1 MPPTSPAPELAP
13 ELATAVAGRTDPGAP
28 TLVLLHGLGDSG
40 ACWPDAVRRWS
51 TSYAVVTVDALG
63 HGTSPRFTPEQL
75 AAPDPMEQMYAAAET
90 VVARVAAERGPVG
103 VVGHS
108 MGGGLAGA
116 LAARRPDLVTAVVL
130 EEPAWR
136 DPQLRVQPREVV
148 EQRIAECRSW
158 ASDPE
163 AEMARGRA
171 ENPTWPEAEFEPWGR
186 AKAEVDID
194 FLELGVASLLQPWD
208 EVVAA
213 VRVPALAV
221 TGDGTV
227 LLSPEILRRAAD
239 LHNPHLRLEVVA
251 GAGHCVRRDRAD
263 AFHTVVDP
271 WLAEHL
277 R

>member
-1 MPPTSPAPELAP
+1 MPPTSSTPELV
-13 ELATAVAGRTDPGAP
+13 TVVAGRTDPGAP

-40 ACWPDAVRRWS
+40 ACWPDAVRRWAPDH
-51 TSYAVVTVDALG
+51 AVVTVDALG
-63 HGTSPRFTPEQL
+63 HGASPRFTPEQL
-75 AAPDPMEQMYAAAET
+75 AAPDPMEEMYAAAEA
-90 VVARVAAERGPVG
+90 VVAHVAGERGRVG

-116 LAARRPDLVTAVVL
+116 LAARRPDLVAAVVL

-136 DPQLRVQPREVV
+136 DPELRVQPRDVV
-148 EQRIAECRSW
+148 AERIAECRSW
-158 ASDPE
+158 ASDP
-163 AEMARGRA
+163 ATEMARGRA
-171 ENPTWPEAEFEPWGR
+171 ENPAWPEAEFDPWGR
-186 AKAEVDID
+186 AKTEVDLD

-208 EVVAA
+208 AIVAQ
-213 VRVPALAV
+213 VEVPALAV

-239 LHNPHLRLEVVA
+239 LHNPHLRLEVVP

-263 AFHTVVDP
+263 AFHALVDP